1 MKILNELVQSSP
13 QWLDSR
19 VWKISGTKLASV
31 MAWKKAVD
39 TFMFELLSESLAP
52 LEENFISPAMER
64 WTRLEPY
71 AIIEYERKHNEKVEQ
86 PWLIIADHSFSICSP
101 DWIIANTEGKY
112 TKALEIKCLGAK
124 KMLKYML
131 AKEPKDIYKIEK
143 TYYWQIVNYFICLND
158 LEELTFFLYN
168 PDMYEE
174 KFQIFEMVIKR
185 DQIEKDIAK
194 AKSSVLEFEGN
205 FNKLILDLWV

>member
-1 MKILNELVQSSP
+1 
-13 QWLDSR
+13 
-19 VWKISGTKLASV
+19 
-31 MAWKKAVD
+31 
-39 TFMFELLSESLAP
+39 
-52 LEENFISPAMER
+52 
-64 WTRLEPY
+64 
-71 AIIEYERKHNEKVEQ
+71 
-86 PWLIIADHSFSICSP
+86 
-101 DWIIANTEGKY
+101 
-112 TKALEIKCLGAK
+112 
-124 KMLKYML
+124 ML

-194 AKSSVLEFEGN
+194 AKSSILEFEGN
-205 FNKLILDLWV
+205 FNKLILDL